1 MTDAV
6 FVTGLSLHAY
16 HGVMQHEGRV
26 GQTFSLDLVLDTDL
40 TEASRSDKLA
50 DTVGYDQVGEIASKA
65 FGARRYRLGGA
76 GAPRGAAPRPP
87 PAAIGWSRPRPAR
100 SPPPSSSGSRGS
112 HGSGSRSTSPT
123 RRSRRPLPMSGSRL
137 CALASVSDVA
147 TGRAANGCHPG
158 NGTLKLWLKRSWR

>member
-6 FVTGLSLHAY
+6 FITGLSLHAY

-50 DTVGYDQVGEIASKA
+50 DTVGYDQVVEIASKA
-65 FGARRYRLGGA
+65 FGARRFRLGG
-76 GAPRGAAPRPP
+76 GAAGGGESPARPFA
-87 PAAIGWSRPRPAR
+87 PAAIGWSRPRPVR
-100 SPPPSSSGSRGS
+100 SPPPSSIGFRGS

-123 RRSRRPLPMSGSRL
+123 
-137 CALASVSDVA
+137 
-147 TGRAANGCHPG
+147 
-158 NGTLKLWLKRSWR
+158 

>member
-50 DTVGYDQVGEIASKA
+50 DTVGYDQVVEIASKA
-65 FGARRYRLGGA
+65 FGARRYRLATGA
-76 GAPRGAAPRPP
+76 GRPP
-87 PAAIGWSRPRPAR
+87 AGPGAPAAIGWSRPPPAQ

-112 HGSGSRSTSPT
+112 HGSGSRSTSP
-123 RRSRRPLPMSGSRL
+123 
-137 CALASVSDVA
+137 
-147 TGRAANGCHPG
+147 
-158 NGTLKLWLKRSWR
+158 

>member
-50 DTVGYDQVGEIASKA
+50 DTVGYDQVVEIASKA
-65 FGARRYRLGGA
+65 FGA
-76 GAPRGAAPRPP
+76 
-87 PAAIGWSRPRPAR
+87 AAIGWSRPRPAR

-123 RRSRRPLPMSGSRL
+123 RRSRRPLPMSGSPS
-137 CALASVSDVA
+137 CALASVSWLRCC
-147 TGRAANGCHPG
+147 TGACRRWMPPWD
-158 NGTLKLWLKRSWR
+158 GTLK